1 MANTLSAQTTPQTTA
16 EYEAEFELLMQ
27 EAARLNELMAEDRV
41 EIERLKAE
49 TKVIRDETRALS
61 VDMILNRQVQ
71 KQRYDREIPDL
82 DQANSILRLEND
94 ALRNGTICGTS
105 E

>member
-1 MANTLSAQTTPQTTA
+1 MASTLSAQPAPQTIA

-27 EAARLNELMAEDRV
+27 EAARLNELMAKDRV
-41 EIERLKAE
+41 EIERLKSE

-61 VDMILNRQVQ
+61 ADVTSDRQVQ
-71 KQRYDREIPDL
+71 KQRRDREIADL
-82 DQANSILRLEND
+82 DQANFILRLENHH
-94 ALRNGTICGTS
+94 LRN